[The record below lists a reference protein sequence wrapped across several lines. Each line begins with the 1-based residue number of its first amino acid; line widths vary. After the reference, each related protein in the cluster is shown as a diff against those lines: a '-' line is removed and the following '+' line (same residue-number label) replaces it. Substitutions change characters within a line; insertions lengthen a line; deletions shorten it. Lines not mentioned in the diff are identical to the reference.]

1 MRKVK
6 NNQFLFNQNI
16 LIIKELKNYIE
27 NYKIEDDEDR
37 KDLYELVCYKD
48 TLIKGQEQL
57 NERLQILT
65 EEEKINV
72 N

>member
-16 LIIKELKNYIE
+16 LIIRELKNYIE